1 MKKVKKEEQSAENR
15 SGVLLI
21 LELILVLFVVG
32 FVLKVLVL
40 VEKGLFSLVNV
51 IGVAR
56 LADEIVL
63 LVVNIVKTSRYVK
76 RLCRAAKHL

>member
-40 VEKGLFSLVNV
+40 VEK
-51 IGVAR
+51 
-56 LADEIVL
+56 
-63 LVVNIVKTSRYVK
+63 
-76 RLCRAAKHL
+76 